1 MNKKELKELLTY
13 QKTSGMYIGVERS
26 DARKLNSIFQVLNPR
41 FSSTLQTPST
51 FHGKWVKSDGL
62 SRRIMLSTTIEE
74 CTAIISYIFCKRS
87 EFLEKGI
94 IENFNLNSFYIWR
107 DLTPLVHDWAWEEIN
122 DLEAQLITRTLQL

>member
-51 FHGKWVKSDGL
+51 FHGKWVKSDGVSKL
-62 SRRIMLSTTIEE
+62 IMLGTSIEDRP
-74 CTAIISYIFCKRS
+74 AVISYIFCKRS
-87 EFLEKGI
+87 EFLEKVI
-94 IENFNLNSFYIWR
+94 IESFNLNSFYIWR